1 MGALLG
7 SMLTTGAASP
17 GAVLEQ
23 YSIVQQARG
32 VGPRM
37 VFCGGIACSGFANST
52 ANDKS
57 LQ

>member
-37 VFCGGIACSGFANST
+37 VFCGGIACSGFA